1 LWWVSPLS
9 DPEKKTHINPESTF
23 ISMKYES
30 KSVLIA
36 RRKVKGRDKMPY
48 DVDIKLFDVND
59 PHKTTSFPTQTIE
72 FPEAE
77 RVTII
82 GFKVDYW
89 SLGNDVVI
97 NDAGK
102 FEIEKTKAEVRIKK
116 I

>member
-1 LWWVSPLS
+1 
-9 DPEKKTHINPESTF
+9 
-23 ISMKYES
+23 MKYES

-36 RRKVKGRDKMPY
+36 RRKVRGRDKMPY

-59 PHKTTSFPTQTIE
+59 PHKTTAFPVKTLE
-72 FPEAE
+72 FAEAE
-77 RVTII
+77 KVAIT

-102 FEIEKTKAEVRIKK
+102 FEIDKTNAEVRIKK
-116 I
+116 L